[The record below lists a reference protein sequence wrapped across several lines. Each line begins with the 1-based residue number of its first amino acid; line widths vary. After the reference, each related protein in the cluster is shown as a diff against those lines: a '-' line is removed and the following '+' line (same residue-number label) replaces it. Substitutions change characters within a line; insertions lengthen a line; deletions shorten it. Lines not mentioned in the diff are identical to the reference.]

1 MLVHVVHAPKN
12 NTSEE
17 LYKAVAVN
25 QYDKPISM
33 MVTIK
38 YMDFNGTLLQSFQ
51 VEKTVN
57 PFQNLVL
64 MRLNTNALQKNRTLI
79 NVNART
85 TGLFKDTYENNY
97 YFVVP
102 KDRVVMNPNLT
113 VTLHNATNSITIKCN
128 NFLANYVWIRSKSS
142 ELGLNLQDN
151 YFDMLKGA
159 QITVKIPN
167 GVKLGD
173 LEVSSY
179 QNQRLSQV
187 KKEDHE
193 EKE

>member
-97 YFVVP
+97 YFVAP

-142 ELGLNLQDN
+142 ELGLNL
-151 YFDMLKGA
+151 
-159 QITVKIPN
+159 
-167 GVKLGD
+167 
-173 LEVSSY
+173 
-179 QNQRLSQV
+179 
-187 KKEDHE
+187 
-193 EKE
+193 

>member
-1 MLVHVVHAPKN
+1 
-12 NTSEE
+12 
-17 LYKAVAVN
+17 
-25 QYDKPISM
+25 M

-142 ELGLNLQDN
+142 ELGLNL
-151 YFDMLKGA
+151 
-159 QITVKIPN
+159 
-167 GVKLGD
+167 
-173 LEVSSY
+173 
-179 QNQRLSQV
+179 
-187 KKEDHE
+187 
-193 EKE
+193 